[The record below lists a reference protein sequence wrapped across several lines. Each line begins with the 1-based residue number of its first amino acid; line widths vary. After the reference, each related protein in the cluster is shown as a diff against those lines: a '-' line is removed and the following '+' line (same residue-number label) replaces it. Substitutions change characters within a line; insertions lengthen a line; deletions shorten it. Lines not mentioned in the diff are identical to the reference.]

1 MPHVKLTLN
10 RLETKL
16 FQACDILRGKMDAS
30 EYKEYIFGMLFLKR
44 MSDQF
49 QADRTAIAD
58 QYKAEGHDDE
68 TIQMLLDDPS
78 QYAYFVPQAAAWET
92 IKHIKTNVGTELNK
106 ALAAL
111 EDANTTKGL
120 EDVLKHINFNKKV
133 GKKPME
139 DSVLVQFIQH
149 FNTIPL
155 TNDDFEF
162 PDLLGAAYEYLIK
175 YFADSAGKKGGEFY
189 TPSEV
194 VRLLVELLEPEEGM
208 EFYDPTCGSGGML
221 IQSKKYVEETGGDVS
236 KIDLFGQEDSGT
248 TWSICKMNMIL
259 HGAGGAN
266 IQNED
271 TLAKPQHI
279 TANGEIRSF
288 DRVIANPPF
297 SQNYQ
302 KLGMEHT
309 GRFHTWLPEGGK
321 KADFMFVQHMVASL
335 KQNGKMAVV
344 MPHGVL
350 FRGGEEKQCRQKLI
364 EQGILEAVI
373 GLPQGLFYG
382 TGIPACVLVIN
393 KANAADREHVVFIN
407 ADREYKEGKNQNQLR
422 PEDIEKISHVYQQIA
437 DLNNQDND
445 ERNNI
450 PKYARA
456 VPVSELEA
464 EEYNLNI
471 RRYVDNSPAP
481 EPHDVKA
488 HLNGGIPAVEVN
500 ALEPYWDNYPMLK
513 EALFSEGNLSHP
525 DEAYFSLNDV
535 ISDKSSIKSTVEA
548 FPALV
553 SKHQDLIKKLDSWW
567 CEKFM
572 PKFYSLGNDLSGS
585 KGVFALRR
593 ESLNSIVDALLPEK
607 LLSIYQIRGAMANN
621 FKNLEAELKSI
632 ANSGWNAELIPD
644 EEILQSEF
652 PKVLADIK
660 KDQARI
666 NELEGL
672 FAAADEDDYEP
683 TEENPALP
691 SAYNK
696 QLKEDKKVPVNDFK
710 DAIKVIKIKI
720 GEALNHIKAEAG
732 LPKGTKK
739 GDFTKITQKDPN
751 FSLVENLFE
760 LASTQ
765 KVELSNKGEIQDLA
779 KQGSIALQT
788 IEEIEGKLQAH
799 KALDDELKALKAGIK
814 EAEKKKDNLVEAA
827 RSNIDPSDAQ
837 ILIEKRFKQLM
848 QASFDQYLRQLV
860 THLVKAVENL
870 HGKYAVTVKDI
881 LTERDGQAELLDGF
895 LQELGYEW
903 DQLSSWL
910 EKFECWR
917 DYPVFR

>member
-1 MPHVKLTLN
+1 MPHVKLTLS

-44 MSDQF
+44 MSDQY
-49 QADRTAIAD
+49 QADRAAIKA
-58 QYKAEGHDDE
+58 QYQKEGHDDE

-194 VRLLVELLEPEEGM
+194 VRLLVELLEPDEGM
-208 EFYDPTCGSGGML
+208 EIYDPTCGSGGML

-350 FRGGEEKQCRQKLI
+350 FRGGEEKQCRAKLI

-393 KANAADREHVVFIN
+393 KTQAAQRKHVVFIN

-437 DLNNQDND
+437 DLNNQDN
-445 ERNNI
+445 EALNNI

-456 VPVSELEA
+456 VPVSELED
-464 EEYNLNI
+464 EGYNLNI

-488 HLNGGIPAVEVN
+488 HLNGGIPEAEIN
-500 ALEPYWDNYPMLK
+500 ALQNHWDNYTGLQQ
-513 EALFSEGNLSHP
+513 ALFS
-525 DEAYFSLNDV
+525 A
-535 ISDKSSIKSTVEA
+535 SDKAATDKPGYKKFSEALTDKAAIKTAIESY
-548 FPALV
+548 PAV
-553 SKHQDLIKKLDSWW
+553 MQKHQALSDQLNNWWDNTFAPAFHKLGD
-567 CEKFM
+567 E
-572 PKFYSLGNDLSGS
+572 LTGS

-593 ESLNSIVDALLPEK
+593 TSLNSIVDALLPEK

-621 FKNLEAELKSI
+621 FKNSEAELKSI

-644 EEILQSEF
+644 EEILQSQF
-652 PKVLADIK
+652 PQVLADIK

-666 NELEGL
+666 NELEAQ
-672 FAAADEDDYEP
+672 FSAVNDISDDEQEDDEVSDSD
-683 TEENPALP
+683 EENESGVLP
-691 SAYNK
+691 KAQVKDLKASQKENNGQLRDLKKEQRFIKKDSA
-696 QLKEDKKVPVNDFK
+696 QKEDQARAKELV
-710 DAIKVIKIKI
+710 AQI
-720 GEALNHIKAEAG
+720 EALNKANSIIDE
-732 LPKGTKK
+732 K
-739 GDFTKITQKDPN
+739 
-751 FSLVENLFE
+751 
-760 LASTQ
+760 LAQHT
-765 KVELSNKGEIQDLA
+765 
-779 KQGSIALQT
+779 AL
-788 IEEIEGKLQAH
+788 EK
-799 KALDDELKALKAGIK
+799 ELKELKAGIK
-814 EAEKKKDNLVEAA
+814 EAEKKKDDLVEKA
-827 RSNIDPSDAQ
+827 RKKITPEEAKE
-837 ILIEKRFKQLM
+837 LIEKRFKQLM
-848 QASFDQYLRQLV
+848 QASFEQYLRQLV
-860 THLVKAVENL
+860 THLVKGVENL

-881 LTERDGQAELLDGF
+881 LTERDQQAELLDGF
-895 LQELGYEW
+895 LQELGYE
-903 DQLSSWL
+903 
-910 EKFECWR
+910 
-917 DYPVFR
+917 

>member
-1 MPHVKLTLN
+1 MTTPKLTLN

-49 QADRTAIAD
+49 QADRGAIQA
-58 QYKAEGHDDE
+58 QYQKEGHDDE

-78 QYAYFVPQAAAWET
+78 QYAYFVPQAAAWDT

-175 YFADSAGKKGGEFY
+175 FFADSAGKKGGEFY

-194 VRLLVELLEPEEGM
+194 VRLLVELLEPDEGM
-208 EFYDPTCGSGGML
+208 EIYDPTCGSGGML

-297 SQNYQ
+297 SQNYSRS
-302 KLGMEHT
+302 GMEHT

-437 DLNNQDND
+437 DLNNQNND
-445 ERNNI
+445 ELNNI

-456 VPVSELEA
+456 VPVSELED
-464 EEYNLNI
+464 EGYNLNI

-500 ALEPYWDNYPMLK
+500 ALQSYWDNYTGLQQ
-513 EALFSEGNLSHP
+513 ALFNSEETAGQINKAGYQAFN
-525 DEAYFSLNDV
+525 EI
-535 ISDKSSIKSTVEA
+535 ISDKVSIKTTLETY
-548 FPALV
+548 PAV
-553 SKHQDLIKKLDSWW
+553 IQKHQALSDQLNNWWDNTFAPAFHKLGDDLT
-567 CEKFM
+567 
-572 PKFYSLGNDLSGS
+572 GS

-607 LLSIYQIRGAMANN
+607 LLSIYQIRGAMASN
-621 FKNLEAELKSI
+621 FKNSEAELKSI

-644 EEILQSEF
+644 EEILQSQF
-652 PKVLADIK
+652 PQVLADIK

-666 NELEGL
+666 NELEAL
-672 FAAADEDDYEP
+672 FAAANEVSDDEDGADDND
-683 TEENPALP
+683 EENESGVLP
-691 SAYNK
+691 KAQVKELKASQKENNG
-696 QLKEDKKVPVNDFK
+696 QLRDLKKELKFAKKEDEARAKELDTQ
-710 DAIKVIKIKI
+710 I
-720 GEALNHIKAEAG
+720 EALNNANSTIDAKLAQHTVLE
-732 LPKGTKK
+732 
-739 GDFTKITQKDPN
+739 KD
-751 FSLVENLFE
+751 
-760 LASTQ
+760 
-765 KVELSNKGEIQDLA
+765 
-779 KQGSIALQT
+779 
-788 IEEIEGKLQAH
+788 
-799 KALDDELKALKAGIK
+799 LKELKAGIK
-814 EAEKKKDNLVEAA
+814 EAEKKKDDLVEKA
-827 RSNIDPSDAQ
+827 REKITPEEAKE
-837 ILIEKRFKQLM
+837 LIEKRFKQLM

-881 LTERDGQAELLDGF
+881 LTERDQQAELLDGF
-895 LQELGYEW
+895 LQELGYE
-903 DQLSSWL
+903 
-910 EKFECWR
+910 
-917 DYPVFR
+917 

>member
-49 QADRTAIAD
+49 QADRGAIQA
-58 QYKAEGHDDE
+58 QYQKEGHDDE

-78 QYAYFVPQAAAWET
+78 QYAYFVPQAAAWDT

-149 FNTIPL
+149 FNSIPL

-271 TLAKPQHI
+271 TLAKPQHV

-393 KANAADREHVVFIN
+393 KAQAAQRKHVVFIN

-437 DLNNQDND
+437 DLNNQDY
-445 ERNNI
+445 EELNNI

-456 VPVSELEA
+456 VPVSELKDEA
-464 EEYNLNI
+464 YNLNI

-488 HLNGGIPAVEVN
+488 HLNGGIPAVEIN
-500 ALEPYWDNYPMLK
+500 ALQSYWDNYTGLQQ
-513 EALFSEGNLSHP
+513 ALFS
-525 DEAYFSLNDV
+525 A
-535 ISDKSSIKSTVEA
+535 SDKAASDKTGYENFSEALSDKAAIKTTIETY
-548 FPALV
+548 PALIQ
-553 SKHQDLIKKLDSWW
+553 KHQALSDQLNNWWNNTFAPAFHKLGD
-567 CEKFM
+567 E
-572 PKFYSLGNDLSGS
+572 LTGS

-621 FKNLEAELKSI
+621 FKNSEAELKSI

-644 EEILQSEF
+644 EEILQSQF
-652 PKVLADIK
+652 PQVLADIK
-660 KDQARI
+660 KDQARV
-666 NELEGL
+666 NELDAL
-672 FAAADEDDYEP
+672 FAAANEVSDDEDSADGND
-683 TEENPALP
+683 EENE
-691 SAYNK
+691 SG
-696 QLKEDKKVPVNDFK
+696 V
-710 DAIKVIKIKI
+710 
-720 GEALNHIKAEAG
+720 
-732 LPKGTKK
+732 LPKAQVK
-739 GDFTKITQKDPN
+739 
-751 FSLVENLFE
+751 
-760 LASTQ
+760 
-765 KVELSNKGEIQDLA
+765 
-779 KQGSIALQT
+779 
-788 IEEIEGKLQAH
+788 
-799 KALDDELKALKAGIK
+799 ELKASQKENNGQLRDLKKELRFAKKEDEARAKVLEIQIEGLNKANTTIDEKLVQHTALEKEFKVLKAGIK
-814 EAEKKKDNLVEAA
+814 EAEKKKDDLVEKA
-827 RSNIDPSDAQ
+827 REKITPEEAKE
-837 ILIEKRFKQLM
+837 LIEKRFKQLM

-870 HGKYAVTVKDI
+870 HGKYAITVKDI
-881 LTERDGQAELLDGF
+881 LTERDQQAELLDGF
-895 LQELGYEW
+895 LQELGYE
-903 DQLSSWL
+903 
-910 EKFECWR
+910 
-917 DYPVFR
+917 

>member
-1 MPHVKLTLN
+1 MSHVKLTLN

-30 EYKEYIFGMLFLKR
+30 EYKEFIFGMLFLKR

-49 QADRTAIAD
+49 QADRGAIQA
-58 QYKAEGHDDE
+58 QYHKEGHDDE

-78 QYAYFVPQAAAWET
+78 QYAYFVPQAAAWDT

-175 YFADSAGKKGGEFY
+175 FFADSAGKKGGEFY

-194 VRLLVELLEPEEGM
+194 VRLLVELLEPDEGM
-208 EFYDPTCGSGGML
+208 EIYDPTCGSGGML

-271 TLAKPQHI
+271 TLAKPQHV

-350 FRGGEEKQCRQKLI
+350 FRGGEEKQCRAKLI

-437 DLNNQDND
+437 DLNNQKN
-445 ERNNI
+445 EELNNI

-456 VPVSELEA
+456 VPVNELADEG
-464 EEYNLNI
+464 YNLNI

-488 HLNGGIPAVEVN
+488 HLNGGIPATEVD
-500 ALEPYWDNYPMLK
+500 ALQTHWANYPQLK
-513 EALFSEGNLSHP
+513 KALFSEGHTSHP
-525 DEAYFSLNDV
+525 QAKKVNLAYYSLNEV
-535 ISDKSSIKSTVEA
+535 VAEKSAIKAGVES
-548 FPALV
+548 FPTLV
-553 SKHQDLIKKLDSWW
+553 NKHQELSTALNNWWDKTFAPAFHKLGD
-567 CEKFM
+567 E
-572 PKFYSLGNDLSGS
+572 LTGS

-607 LLSIYQIRGAMANN
+607 LLSIYKIRGAMASN
-621 FKNLEAELKSI
+621 FKNSEAELKSI

-644 EEILQSEF
+644 EEILQSQF
-652 PKVLADIK
+652 PQVLADIK

-666 NELEGL
+666 NELEAL
-672 FAAADEDDYEP
+672 FAAANEVSEDEEASESD
-683 TEENPALP
+683 EENESGVLP
-691 SAYNK
+691 KAQVKELKASQKENNG
-696 QLKEDKKVPVNDFK
+696 QLRDLKKEHKFAKMEDEARAKELETQ
-710 DAIKVIKIKI
+710 I
-720 GEALNHIKAEAG
+720 EALNKANSTIDE
-732 LPKGTKK
+732 K
-739 GDFTKITQKDPN
+739 
-751 FSLVENLFE
+751 
-760 LASTQ
+760 LAQHT
-765 KVELSNKGEIQDLA
+765 
-779 KQGSIALQT
+779 AL
-788 IEEIEGKLQAH
+788 EK
-799 KALDDELKALKAGIK
+799 ELKELKAGIK
-814 EAEKKKDNLVEAA
+814 EAEKKKDELVEKA
-827 RSNIDPSDAQ
+827 REKITPEEAKE
-837 ILIEKRFKQLM
+837 LIEKRFKQLM

-881 LTERDGQAELLDGF
+881 LTDRDQQAELLDGF
-895 LQELGYEW
+895 LQDLGYEMAA
-903 DQLSSWL
+903 
-910 EKFECWR
+910 K
-917 DYPVFR
+917 

>member
-1 MPHVKLTLN
+1 MPHVKLTLS

-44 MSDQF
+44 MSDQY
-49 QADRTAIAD
+49 QADRESIRV
-58 QYKAEGHDDE
+58 QHCHEGHDDE
-68 TIQMLLDDPS
+68 TIKMLLDDPS
-78 QYAYFVPQAAAWET
+78 QYAYFVPEAAAWDT
-92 IKHIKTNVGTELNK
+92 IKHIKSNVGTELNK

-194 VRLLVELLEPEEGM
+194 VRLLVELLEPDEGM
-208 EFYDPTCGSGGML
+208 EIYDPTCGSGGML
-221 IQSKKYVEETGGDVS
+221 IESKNYVEESGGDVS

-271 TLAKPQHI
+271 TLAKPQHV

-302 KLGMEHT
+302 KLGMEHI

-382 TGIPACVLVIN
+382 TGIPACVLIIN
-393 KANAADREHVVFIN
+393 KAQAAQRKHVVFIN

-422 PEDIEKISHVYQQIA
+422 PEDIDKISHVYQKIA
-437 DLNNQDND
+437 DLNNQDN
-445 ERNNI
+445 EKLNSI
-450 PKYARA
+450 SKYARA
-456 VPVSELEA
+456 VPVSELEDEA
-464 EEYNLNI
+464 YNLNI

-488 HLNGGIPAVEVN
+488 HLNGGIPTVEVN
-500 ALEPYWDNYPMLK
+500 ALQSYWDNYTGLQQ
-513 EALFSEGNLSHP
+513 ALFNTKETVDQINKAGYQAFNQI
-525 DEAYFSLNDV
+525 
-535 ISDKSSIKSTVEA
+535 ISDKAAIKTTLETY
-548 FPALV
+548 PAV
-553 SKHQDLIKKLDSWW
+553 IAKHQALSDQLDNWWEKTFAPAFYKLGDDLT
-567 CEKFM
+567 
-572 PKFYSLGNDLSGS
+572 GS

-593 ESLNSIVDALLPEK
+593 ESLNSIVKALLPK
-607 LLSIYQIRGAMANN
+607 NLLSLYQIRGAMASN
-621 FKNLEAELKSI
+621 FKNSEAELKSI

-644 EEILQSEF
+644 EEILQSQF
-652 PKVLADIK
+652 PQLLADLK
-660 KDQARI
+660 KDQSRI
-666 NELEGL
+666 SELEVL
-672 FAAADEDDYEP
+672 FVAANEVSEDDEDSASDSD
-683 TEENPALP
+683 EENENGLESEVMPKAQVKTLKA
-691 SAYNK
+691 SQKENNG
-696 QLKEDKKVPVNDFK
+696 QLRDLKKELKFAKKEDEGRAKEL
-710 DAIKVIKIKI
+710 
-720 GEALNHIKAEAG
+720 EAQIEVLNKANSTIDEKLAQHKG
-732 LPKGTKK
+732 LEK
-739 GDFTKITQKDPN
+739 
-751 FSLVENLFE
+751 
-760 LASTQ
+760 
-765 KVELSNKGEIQDLA
+765 
-779 KQGSIALQT
+779 
-788 IEEIEGKLQAH
+788 
-799 KALDDELKALKAGIK
+799 ELKDLKAGIK
-814 EAEKKKDNLVEAA
+814 EAEKKKDDLVQKAREKITPIEA
-827 RSNIDPSDAQ
+827 RE
-837 ILIEKRFKQLM
+837 LIEKRFKQLM
-848 QASFDQYLRQLV
+848 QASFEQYLRQII
-860 THLVKAVENL
+860 THLIKAVENL

-881 LTERDGQAELLDGF
+881 LTERDQQAGLLDGF
-895 LQELGYEW
+895 LQELGYE
-903 DQLSSWL
+903 
-910 EKFECWR
+910 
-917 DYPVFR
+917 

>member
-1 MPHVKLTLN
+1 MPHQKLTLN
-10 RLETKL
+10 KLETKL

-44 MSDQF
+44 MSDQYE
-49 QADRTAIAD
+49 ADRKAIKV
-58 QYKAEGHDDE
+58 QYQKEGHDSDS
-68 TIQMLLDDPS
+68 IQMLLDDPS
-78 QYAYFVPQAAAWET
+78 QYAYFVPQAAAWDT
-92 IKHIKTNVGTELNK
+92 IKHIKSNVGTELNK

-175 YFADSAGKKGGEFY
+175 FFADSAGKKGGEFY

-194 VRLLVELLEPEEGM
+194 VRLLVELLEPDEGM
-208 EFYDPTCGSGGML
+208 EIYDPTCGSGGML

-271 TLAKPQHI
+271 TLAKPQHL

-350 FRGGEEKQCRQKLI
+350 FRGGEEKQCRAKLI

-393 KANAADREHVVFIN
+393 KADAAQRKHVVFIN
-407 ADREYKEGKNQNQLR
+407 ADREYKEGKNQNSLR

-437 DLNNQDND
+437 DLNNQGNI
-445 ERNNI
+445 ERNAI
-450 PKYARA
+450 EKYARA

-464 EEYNLNI
+464 EGYNLNI

-488 HLNGGIPAVEVN
+488 HLNGGIPAAEVN
-500 ALEPYWDNYPMLK
+500 ALAPYWTNYPQLK
-513 EALFSEGNLSHP
+513 DALFSKGHP
-525 DEAYFSLNDV
+525 KHPGESYYSLNE
-535 ISDKSSIKSTVEA
+535 IIADKSAIKPTVET

-553 SKHQDLIKKLDSWW
+553 NKHQALSDQLNHWW
-567 CEKFM
+567 DTTFA
-572 PKFYSLGNDLSGS
+572 PAFHQLGDQLTGS

-593 ESLNSIVDALLPEK
+593 EALNSIVDALLPQN
-607 LLSIYQIRGAMANN
+607 LLSLYQIRGAMANN
-621 FKNLEAELKSI
+621 FKNAEAELKSI

-644 EEILQSEF
+644 EEILQSQF
-652 PKVLADIK
+652 PQVLTDLK

-666 NELEGL
+666 NELDAL
-672 FAAADEDDYEP
+672 FAAANEIRDDEQEDDEGSADDNDNDQ
-683 TEENPALP
+683 EN
-691 SAYNK
+691 
-696 QLKEDKKVPVNDFK
+696 ETGV
-710 DAIKVIKIKI
+710 
-720 GEALNHIKAEAG
+720 
-732 LPKGTKK
+732 LPKVQVK
-739 GDFTKITQKDPN
+739 
-751 FSLVENLFE
+751 
-760 LASTQ
+760 
-765 KVELSNKGEIQDLA
+765 
-779 KQGSIALQT
+779 
-788 IEEIEGKLQAH
+788 
-799 KALDDELKALKAGIK
+799 ELKASQKDNNGQLRDLKKELRFSKQESKKDSANTEDEARAKELEVQIETLTQANNTIDQKLAQHTTLEKELKDLKAGIK
-814 EAEKKKDNLVEAA
+814 EAEKKKDDLVEKA
-827 RSNIDPSDAQ
+827 REKITAEEAKE
-837 ILIEKRFKQLM
+837 LIEKRFKKLM
-848 QASFDQYLRQLV
+848 KASFEQYLRQLV
-860 THLVKAVENL
+860 THLVKAIENL

-881 LTERDGQAELLDGF
+881 LTERDQQAELLDGF
-895 LQELGYEW
+895 LLELGYE
-903 DQLSSWL
+903 
-910 EKFECWR
+910 
-917 DYPVFR
+917 

>member
-1 MPHVKLTLN
+1 MSHVKLTLN

-49 QADRTAIAD
+49 QADRAAIKA
-58 QYKAEGHDDE
+58 QYQKEGHDDE

-78 QYAYFVPQAAAWET
+78 QYAYFVPQAAAWDT

-175 YFADSAGKKGGEFY
+175 FFADSAGKKGGEFY

-194 VRLLVELLEPEEGM
+194 VRLLVELLEPDEGM
-208 EFYDPTCGSGGML
+208 EIYDPTCGSGGML
-221 IQSKKYVEETGGDVS
+221 IQSKKYVEETGGDVT

-271 TLAKPQHI
+271 TLAKPQHV

-393 KANAADREHVVFIN
+393 KAQAAQRKHVVFIN

-437 DLNNQDND
+437 DLNNQSN
-445 ERNNI
+445 EELNNI
-450 PKYARA
+450 AKYARA
-456 VPVSELEA
+456 VPVSELADEG
-464 EEYNLNI
+464 YNLNI

-500 ALEPYWDNYPMLK
+500 ALQSYWDNYTGLQQ
-513 EALFSEGNLSHP
+513 ALFNSKETAEQINKAGYQAFN
-525 DEAYFSLNDV
+525 AI
-535 ISDKSSIKSTVEA
+535 ISDKASIKTTLETY
-548 FPALV
+548 PAV
-553 SKHQDLIKKLDSWW
+553 MQKHQALSDQLNNWWDKTFAPAFHKLGDDLT
-567 CEKFM
+567 
-572 PKFYSLGNDLSGS
+572 GS

-593 ESLNSIVDALLPEK
+593 TSLNSIVDALLPEK
-607 LLSIYQIRGAMANN
+607 LLSIYQIRGAMASN
-621 FKNLEAELKSI
+621 FKNSEAELKSI

-644 EEILQSEF
+644 EEILQSQF
-652 PKVLADIK
+652 PEVLADIK

-666 NELEGL
+666 SELDAL
-672 FAAADEDDYEP
+672 FAVANEISEDDEASESD
-683 TEENPALP
+683 EENE
-691 SAYNK
+691 SG
-696 QLKEDKKVPVNDFK
+696 V
-710 DAIKVIKIKI
+710 
-720 GEALNHIKAEAG
+720 
-732 LPKGTKK
+732 LPKAQVK
-739 GDFTKITQKDPN
+739 
-751 FSLVENLFE
+751 
-760 LASTQ
+760 
-765 KVELSNKGEIQDLA
+765 
-779 KQGSIALQT
+779 
-788 IEEIEGKLQAH
+788 
-799 KALDDELKALKAGIK
+799 ELKASQKENNGQLRDLKKEHKFAKKEDEARAKELDTQIEVLNKANSTIDEKLAQHTALEKELKELKAGIK
-814 EAEKKKDNLVEAA
+814 EAEKKKDDLVEKA
-827 RSNIDPSDAQ
+827 REKITPEEAKE
-837 ILIEKRFKQLM
+837 LIEKRFKQLM

-881 LTERDGQAELLDGF
+881 LTERDQQTELLDGF

-903 DQLSSWL
+903 LAIVTFKSSL
-910 EKFECWR
+910 
-917 DYPVFR
+917 

>member
-1 MPHVKLTLN
+1 MANHKLTLN

-44 MSDQF
+44 MSDQY
-49 QADRTAIAD
+49 QADRAAIKA
-58 QYKAEGHDDE
+58 QYKKEGHDDE

-78 QYAYFVPQAAAWET
+78 QYAYFVPQAAAWDT

-175 YFADSAGKKGGEFY
+175 FFADSAGKKGGEFY

-194 VRLLVELLEPEEGM
+194 VRLLVELLEPDEGM
-208 EFYDPTCGSGGML
+208 EIYDPTCGSGGML
-221 IQSKKYVEETGGDVS
+221 IQSKKYVEEIGGDVS

-393 KANAADREHVVFIN
+393 KAQAAQRKHVVFIN

-437 DLNNQDND
+437 DLNNQDN
-445 ERNNI
+445 EELNNI

-456 VPVSELEA
+456 VPVSELEDEA
-464 EEYNLNI
+464 YNLNI

-488 HLNGGIPAVEVN
+488 HLNGGIPTVEIN
-500 ALEPYWDNYPMLK
+500 TLQSHWDNYTGLQQALFITSDK
-513 EALFSEGNLSHP
+513 AGYKNFSEALT
-525 DEAYFSLNDV
+525 
-535 ISDKSSIKSTVEA
+535 DKAAIKTTIETY
-548 FPALV
+548 PALIQ
-553 SKHQDLIKKLDSWW
+553 KHQALSDQLNNWWDNTFAPAFHTLGDDLT
-567 CEKFM
+567 
-572 PKFYSLGNDLSGS
+572 GS

-621 FKNLEAELKSI
+621 FKNSEAELKSI

-644 EEILQSEF
+644 EEILQSQF
-652 PKVLADIK
+652 PQVLADLK

-666 NELEGL
+666 NELDAL
-672 FAAADEDDYEP
+672 FAAANEVSDDEDSADDNE
-683 TEENPALP
+683 EENANGVLP
-691 SAYNK
+691 KAQVKELKASQKENNG
-696 QLKEDKKVPVNDFK
+696 QLRDLKKELKFSKKEDEARAKELETQ
-710 DAIKVIKIKI
+710 I
-720 GEALNHIKAEAG
+720 EALNQA
-732 LPKGTKK
+732 
-739 GDFTKITQKDPN
+739 N
-751 FSLVENLFE
+751 S
-760 LASTQ
+760 S
-765 KVELSNKGEIQDLA
+765 
-779 KQGSIALQT
+779 
-788 IEEIEGKLQAH
+788 IEEKLAQH
-799 KALDDELKALKAGIK
+799 TALEKELKELKAGIK
-814 EAEKKKDNLVEAA
+814 EAEKKKDDLVEKA
-827 RSNIDPSDAQ
+827 REKITPEEAKE
-837 ILIEKRFKQLM
+837 LIEKRFKQQM

-881 LTERDGQAELLDGF
+881 LTERDQQAELLDGF
-895 LQELGYEW
+895 LQELGYE
-903 DQLSSWL
+903 
-910 EKFECWR
+910 
-917 DYPVFR
+917 